1 MKNNTLLIF
10 TLLMY
15 AGWHT
20 SIYNSP
26 NKYKNVNKN
35 QKKEQDK
42 KDAPEAEKKSKEERE
57 KKEAEAKKAKYDRNL
72 AAFNNREKITSTT
85 QSPSVKKKY
94 VEADTKLKD
103 PFDKKTTQKKIDLW
117 KQESQLKKNPFAN
130 VDTDL
135 FSPTKTK
142 IKSAEKQ
149 KNDDMK
155 KEAKKKGEEKKQEEK
170 KQQESKG
177 GFFSSVLNTIKSG
190 AKSLGKSEI
199 GKGVKELAKNATT
212 SIANT
217 AIQRGNEKINTT
229 VEKINNKI
237 AAEKAIKN
245 ETSTIENKKP
255 EAEKEEEEDP
265 FANTDADIFTSAEAK
280 SANNKNS
287 SYQKNQKEN
296 EKEIYSED
304 TIKNDES
311 IEPKSTSINAIT
323 SKAIETFSN
332 NVGGSQS
339 SKNKKS
345 KKRKRRK

>member
-20 SIYNSP
+20 TIYNGP
-26 NKYKNVNKN
+26 NKYKDINKN

-42 KDAPEAEKKSKEERE
+42 KDALLAEKKSKEEKE
-57 KKEAEAKKAKYDRNL
+57 KKEAEAKKAKYDKNL
-72 AAFNNREKITSTT
+72 ATFNKIEKNSSTT
-85 QSPSVKKKY
+85 QSQFTKKKY
-94 VEADTKLKD
+94 AEADNKLKET
-103 PFDKKTTQKKIDLW
+103 FDKKTTQQKIDLW
-117 KQESQLKKNPFAN
+117 KKESQLEKNPFAN
-130 VDTDL
+130 LDTDF
-135 FSPTKTK
+135 FSPEKTK

-149 KNDDMK
+149 KNVDIK

-177 GFFSSVLNTIKSG
+177 GFFSNAWNTIKSG

-199 GKGVKELAKNATT
+199 GKGVKEIAKNATT

-237 AAEKAIKN
+237 AGEKSTKN
-245 ETSTIENKKP
+245 EATTIENEKP
-255 EAEKEEEEDP
+255 EEEAEEDP
-265 FANTDADIFTSAEAK
+265 FANTDTDIFTSAK
-280 SANNKNS
+280 SKSPINQNS
-287 SYQKNQKEN
+287 SYEKNQKKDN
-296 EKEIYSED
+296 GKEIHSED

-311 IEPKSTSINAIT
+311 MDHKSTSINAIT
-323 SKAIETFSN
+323 SKTIETFSN
-332 NVGGSQS
+332 NTSGSKS